1 MKQIKVLA
9 LLALVSA
16 MLLPVA
22 VGVNT
27 LSVNSQPIWADGSG
41 MPIPPLPPTKPVHGF
56 LDGSGMPIP
65 PLPPTGPKG

>member
-9 LLALVSA
+9 LLVLVSA

-27 LSVNSQPIWADGSG
+27 HSVNSQPIWADGSG
-41 MPIPPLPPTKPVHGF
+41 MPIPPLPPTKPVARFPRRFG
-56 LDGSGMPIP
+56 DAVP